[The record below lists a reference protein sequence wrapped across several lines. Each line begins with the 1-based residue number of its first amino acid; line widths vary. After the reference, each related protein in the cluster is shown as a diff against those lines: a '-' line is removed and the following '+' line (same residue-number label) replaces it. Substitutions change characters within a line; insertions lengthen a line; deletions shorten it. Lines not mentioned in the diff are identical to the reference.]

1 MGKKGCIHVYSLFFF
16 SLRSEVMRFE
26 GGEIHLKMNRKYAK
40 SMRISDFF
48 HHTIVTRT
56 CRTWF
61 PSCFYDFLHFP
72 ANNCLLIRL
81 LTDSILFYM
90 HSHWIFFIN
99 VPHTE
104 THHINWKKFSKNK
117 GQKEGARE
125 KNWQLSLTTIQKV
138 TKTKRDHTNR
148 ACWFY
153 VPLISLFS
161 ILFFLTKITKWNVV
175 FIASMSSSE
184 WKTSATNLWL

>member
-1 MGKKGCIHVYSLFFF
+1 
-16 SLRSEVMRFE
+16 
-26 GGEIHLKMNRKYAK
+26 
-40 SMRISDFF
+40 MRISDFF

-117 GQKEGARE
+117 GQKERARE

-161 ILFFLTKITKWNVV
+161 ILFFLNENHKVKCRFHCFDVEQRMEDISDKSMVVRAKIGKHKIGKGNKQLAVAELSTAPQK
-175 FIASMSSSE
+175 ADAE
-184 WKTSATNLWL
+184 QHR